1 MFSHHRSIRSF
12 VLAGATVV
20 AVAGL
25 LGTAHA
31 AGKVATGV
39 DSVDFAAAHHPTY
52 NHATGGGFYGDGS
65 NAFVREELE
74 STNFVCG
81 DTVSYLLK
89 FEGTGDGGSVTTSWE
104 IDFDYATTGQAG
116 VALIPLVDAAHVL
129 LNTGDSQ
136 YVDGGM
142 PATLLNRSRT
152 LLEENSSQP
161 VVLFDSGI
169 TRVGFDV
176 EGVDPG
182 DFLVVR
188 LDAVIVCQFPSS
200 PTGNLLVK
208 AASGQIG
215 DEKINLGEQTVPLK
229 VRDDFTQQ
237 PPT

>member
-1 MFSHHRSIRSF
+1 MIRRHLSHSF
-12 VLAGATVV
+12 ALAGTTVLAV
-20 AVAGL
+20 AAL

-31 AGKVATGV
+31 GPKAATGV

-74 STNFVCG
+74 STNFKCG

-89 FEGTGDGGSVTTSWE
+89 FEGTGAGESVTTSWE
-104 IDFDYATTGQAG
+104 VDFDYATTGQAG
-116 VALIPLVDAAHVL
+116 VALVPLVDATHVL
-129 LNTGDSQ
+129 LNVGDSQ
-136 YVDGGM
+136 YSDGGEQAQLLART
-142 PATLLNRSRT
+142 ATLM
-152 LLEENSSQP
+152 EENSGAP

-169 TRVGFDV
+169 TRVGFQV
-176 EGVDPG
+176 AGVDPG

-208 AASGQIG
+208 AASGHIG
-215 DEKINLGEQTVPLK
+215 ADKINLGEQTVPLK